1 MSITLSKDQR
11 ERLVALRLYQMT
23 DSPYIVKMFVGAPRE
38 DDNFMGK
45 IIFMQEEV
53 KQFTEQLNACTK
65 VIEYRPIF
73 HKLVLRIFAQ
83 KFDTPAAR
91 KEYIMNT
98 FRDIK
103 QPIVQNLAFS
113 PNFNFLSKDDEDFGL
128 GLVGEQ
134 IEEVTSALGAVYNER
149 K

>member
-1 MSITLSKDQR
+1 MADLK
-11 ERLVALRLYQMT
+11 
-23 DSPYIVKMFVGAPRE
+23 
-38 DDNFMGK
+38 
-45 IIFMQEEV
+45 EEV

-83 KFDTPAAR
+83 QFDTPAQR
-91 KEYIMNT
+91 KEYIMAT
-98 FRDIK
+98 FREIK

-134 IEEVTSALGAVYNER
+134 IEEVTSSLGAVYNER